1 MQNEPRW
8 LTPAEVIEL
17 NKAAVA
23 ATGEPFVVLNEGL
36 LESACDR
43 PRNLFLYED
52 EQDMAVLATR
62 LLVAIARNHAFG
74 QGNKRAA
81 FAAADAFLYLNG
93 HDLVL
98 ADTVEVADMITRV
111 IASEA
116 PESDLEALLAE
127 AVTPLAD

>member
-1 MQNEPRW
+1 MPNEPRW

-17 NKAAVA
+17 NRAAVA

-43 PRNLFLYED
+43 PRNLFLYEG

-62 LLVAIARNHAFG
+62 LLVGIARNHAFG

-81 FAAADAFLYLNG
+81 FAAADAFLYVNG
-93 HDLVL
+93 YDLVL
-98 ADTVEVADMITRV
+98 ADTVEMADLITRV
-111 IASEA
+111 IASQA

-127 AVTPLAD
+127 AVRSLSD

>member
-1 MQNEPRW
+1 MPNEPRW
-8 LTPAEVIEL
+8 LTPAQVIEL

-23 ATGEPFVVLNEGL
+23 ATGEPFVVLNQGL

-43 PRNLFLYED
+43 PRNLFLYEG

-62 LLVAIARNHAFG
+62 LLVGIAHNHAFG

-93 HDLVL
+93 YDLAL
-98 ADTVEVADMITRV
+98 ADTVEVADLITRV
-111 IASEA
+111 IASEL
-116 PESDLEALLAE
+116 PERDLEVLLAG
-127 AVTPLAD
+127 AIRALPD

>member
-1 MQNEPRW
+1 MPNEPRW

-17 NKAAVA
+17 NRAAVA

-43 PRNLFLYED
+43 PRNLFLYEG

-62 LLVAIARNHAFG
+62 LLVGIARNHAFG

-81 FAAADAFLYLNG
+81 FAAADAFLYVNG
-93 HDLVL
+93 YDLVL
-98 ADTVEVADMITRV
+98 ADTVEMADLITRV
-111 IASEA
+111 IASQA

-127 AVTPLAD
+127 AVRSSSD

>member
-1 MQNEPRW
+1 M
-8 LTPAEVIEL
+8 
-17 NKAAVA
+17 
-23 ATGEPFVVLNEGL
+23 LNEGL

-62 LLVAIARNHAFG
+62 LLVGIARSHAFG

-93 HDLVL
+93 YDLAL
-98 ADTVEVADMITRV
+98 ADTEEAADLITQV
-111 IASEA
+111 IASEL
-116 PESDLEALLAE
+116 PERDLEALLAE
-127 AVTPLAD
+127 AIRPLSD

>member
-1 MQNEPRW
+1 MPSEPRW

-23 ATGEPFVVLNEGL
+23 ATGEPFAVLNSGL

-43 PRNLFLYED
+43 PRNLFLYEG

-62 LLVAIARNHAFG
+62 LLMGIARNHAFG

-93 HDLVL
+93 YDLAL
-98 ADTVEVADMITRV
+98 PDTVAAAELITRV
-111 IASEA
+111 IASEL
-116 PESDLEALLAE
+116 PEHDLETLLSGAIK
-127 AVTPLAD
+127 PLPN

>member
-1 MQNEPRW
+1 LPNEPRW

-81 FAAADAFLYLNG
+81 FAAADAFLFLNG
-93 HDLVL
+93 YDLVL
-98 ADTVEVADMITRV
+98 ADTVAVADVITRV

-116 PESDLEALLAE
+116 PESDLEALLAA
-127 AVTPLAD
+127 AVRPFAE

>member
-1 MQNEPRW
+1 LPSEPRW
-8 LTPAEVIEL
+8 LTPAEVIQL
-17 NKAAVA
+17 NKAAVD
-23 ATGEPFVVLNEGL
+23 ATGEPFVVLSEGL

-52 EQDMAVLATR
+52 EQDIAVLGTR

-93 HDLVL
+93 YDLAL
-98 ADTVEVADMITRV
+98 PDTVAAADLITRV

-116 PESDLEALLAE
+116 PEADLEALLAE
-127 AVTPLAD
+127 AVRPLPD

>member
-1 MQNEPRW
+1 LPNEPRW
-8 LTPAEVIEL
+8 LTPAEVTEL

-23 ATGEPFVVLNEGL
+23 ATGEPFVVLNQGL

-52 EQDMAVLATR
+52 EHDIAVLATR
-62 LLVAIARNHAFG
+62 LFVAIARNHAFG

-93 HDLVL
+93 YDLVL
-98 ADTVEVADMITRV
+98 ADTVEVASIITQV
-111 IASEA
+111 VASEL
-116 PESDLEALLAE
+116 PERDLEVLLAE
-127 AVTPLAD
+127 AIRPLSD